1 MDRGLVSQTVD
12 QATILD
18 EYSRYSSQTNIKNTK
33 EMPILGFITPWNKRT
48 IYIYSIYL

>member
-18 EYSRYSSQTNIKNTK
+18 EYSRYSSQTTIKNTK
-33 EMPILGFITPWNKRT
+33 EMPVLGCITPWKKRA
-48 IYIYSIYL
+48 IYIPFVYL

>member
-18 EYSRYSSQTNIKNTK
+18 EYSRYSSQNNINQTK
-33 EMPILGFITPWNKRT
+33 DPTILSFITP
-48 IYIYSIYL
+48 